1 MTGSASDYKTKA
13 MHIQGQTHIQTR
25 LNSSNRTSS
34 LLALVSYEKRSAVPQ
49 DIHGLH
55 QNIFIDNIFCAI
67 RSNDTHDE
75 LQKDL
80 MEEW

>member
-13 MHIQGQTHIQTR
+13 MHIQGQTHIQTKRVPR

-34 LLALVSYEKRSAVPQ
+34 LLALVSYEKHSAVPQ

-55 QNIFIDNIFCAI
+55 QNISVDNIFCAF
-67 RSNDTHDE
+67 S
-75 LQKDL
+75 
-80 MEEW
+80 